1 MLLKIMFLVKTFDG
15 MQLVVEVDPDNS
27 DKENPSFLSW
37 CMMKRNQKKGSMRNR
52 NTTRT
57 TLLGRGLF
65 GPLCT
70 NYSFRSLNEGEVEL

>member
-1 MLLKIMFLVKTFDG
+1 M
-15 MQLVVEVDPDNS
+15 
-27 DKENPSFLSW
+27 W
-37 CMMKRNQKKGSMRNR
+37 CMMKRNQKKKGSMRNR
-52 NTTRT
+52 NTTTRT